1 MPGWADLVHL
11 TRRGID
17 YQKQKVSE
25 VTLQSFHIRAF
36 CACLLVCALLNGGIV
51 LSAQDVQMVP
61 DQQDRDS
68 ANKAQQHKDDDQ
80 DTTETLKINVD
91 VVQFF
96 FNVKEKKG
104 GLIPNLPKD
113 HFEVL
118 EDRKPQTIKYFSA
131 DSNLPLTLGILID
144 TSLSQQNVLG
154 MEQQVGGA
162 FLSQI
167 LAPKDQAFVIDFN
180 VAISLVQ
187 DFTNSARRLKDA
199 LHRVKIDT
207 AGQGAVSS
215 IPGQG
220 GGPVPTINRPKGT
233 LLYDAVYLAS
243 HDQMGQQVDRKAM
256 ILLTDGE
263 DQGSEYKIR
272 DAIEAAQKADTI
284 VYVLLCADRGFYWSQ
299 GASFGGDSSMK
310 KLTSETGGRVIEVG
324 NKPEKLKAAF
334 DQISQE
340 LRSQYYIG
348 YVPTNPSKDGG
359 FRRVDIRS
367 KDGYKIQARSGYY
380 AVPAK

>member
-17 YQKQKVSE
+17 YQKQQVPE
-25 VTLQSFHIRAF
+25 LTLHHRLRFRAF
-36 CACLLVCALLNGGIV
+36 CAYLLLIGVLIAAGG
-51 LSAQDVQMVP
+51 LSAQDVQMIP

-68 ANKAQQHKDDDQ
+68 ANKAQQNKDDDQ
-80 DTTETLKINVD
+80 NPAETLKVNVD

-113 HFEVL
+113 HFDLL
-118 EDRKPQTIKYFSA
+118 EEGKPQTIKYFSS

-144 TSLSQQNVLG
+144 SSASQERVLG
-154 MEQQVGGA
+154 MEQEVGGA

-167 LAPKDQAFVIDFN
+167 LREKDMAFVIDFN
-180 VAISLVQ
+180 IGVSLLQ
-187 DFTNSARRLKDA
+187 DFTGNARKLKAALNSVR
-199 LHRVKIDT
+199 INSG
-207 AGQGAVSS
+207 GQAAVSGL
-215 IPGQG
+215 PGQG
-220 GGPVPTINRPKGT
+220 GGPVPTIGDPKGT
-233 LLYDAVYLAS
+233 LLYDAVVLAS
-243 HDQMGQQVDRKAM
+243 HDEMGQQVDRKAM

-263 DQGSEYKIR
+263 DQGSQYKIK

-284 VYVLLCADRGFYWSQ
+284 VYVLLCADRGFY
-299 GASFGGDSSMK
+299 GFGGYSGDSAMK

-348 YVPTNPSKDGG
+348 YVPTNPAKDGG
-359 FRRVDIRS
+359 FRRVQIQS